1 MRRSIRGAATAAV
14 VLIALALGG
23 AWARSYWRL
32 DAFSWVREDGST
44 RAIVSHHGAL
54 HLIHAGTRGRER
66 PMKWDAYRVPSGAS
80 HAAVHTQGDL
90 KWEWLGFARIE
101 STLAP
106 LGMGGAAL
114 IAPLPPAPG
123 GRAASRPALKLP
135 RDPSVPF
142 MPVVAP
148 PPATV
153 PAGAVPLGGITPW
166 GRVRERPLVPW
177 LNAAPSD
184 ALIIPY
190 WPLAAVAGAY
200 AAAIVH
206 RRVRGVLRRR
216 RGQCVA
222 CGYDL
227 RGSSATSDR
236 CPECGTA
243 TAAPPAP
250 SPAVLRGR
258 GLG

>member
-1 MRRSIRGAATAAV
+1 MLV
-14 VLIALALGG
+14 ALALAF
-23 AWARSYWRL
+23 AWVRSYWRL
-32 DAFSWVREDGST
+32 DAFSWVGGDGAT
-44 RAIVSHHGAL
+44 RAVVSHHGAL
-54 HLIHAGTRGRER
+54 HLIHAGTRGRPR
-66 PMKWDAYRVPSGAS
+66 PVQWDSYRTPAGAT

-90 KWEWLGFARIE
+90 KWEWLGFARVE

-114 IAPLPPAPG
+114 VTPLPPAAPAPG
-123 GRAASRPALKLP
+123 GRGASRPPLKLP
-135 RDPSVPF
+135 RDPSIPF
-142 MPVVAP
+142 MPIAP
-148 PPATV
+148 APATV
-153 PAGAVPLGGITPW
+153 PAGAAPLGGITPW

-190 WPLAAVAGAY
+190 WPLAAVAGGY
-200 AAAIVH
+200 ASVLVA
-206 RRVRGVLRRR
+206 RRVRGALRRR

-227 RGSSATSDR
+227 RGSPATSDR

-243 TAAPPAP
+243 CARALNA
-250 SPAVLRGR
+250 SLNRSS
-258 GLG
+258 